1 MVFYGLAVALMAASV
16 SKTYSDVS
24 KITSGEATSLAALY
38 RNVGGY
44 PEPIS
49 TRCSLTFATTDQIIH
64 GAAGFR
70 GFARN
75 CDFFSGQVA
84 SGLRIRFAIGD
95 FLRRGNRIS

>member
-38 RNVGGY
+38 RNVGG

-49 TRCSLTFATTDQIIH
+49 TRCSLTFATIRIRSSTARRVF
-64 GAAGFR
+64 GAL
-70 GFARN
+70 RN
-75 CDFFSGQVA
+75 CDLFSGQVA

>member
-24 KITSGEATSLAALY
+24 KIISGEATSLAALY

-49 TRCSLTFATTDQIIH
+49 TRCSLTFATIRIRSSTARRVF
-64 GAAGFR
+64 GAL
-70 GFARN
+70 RN
-75 CDFFSGQVA
+75 CDLFSGQVA